1 MSPSSLELPSGIRR
15 HLDLIQQHPR
25 VLEVG
30 TPFWRDDEQCFAVI
44 AEFDIQLPSRRRAAG
59 MSRSGVRAVEPV
71 TLVFPASYPLHA
83 PKIYLRSDFPRTF
96 AHIQPGRPDAPPEP
110 CILDG
115 DLDELF
121 HVQGLWFILKQ
132 LADWLEKAACDRLIN
147 PVQGWEPVRRDNL
160 EDIVVADLGFL
171 RSQCLRQPQHDF
183 FFFEYLEYLKSN
195 NGKLHNKPT
204 LLAGQISNQQVR
216 LSPARVNAWE
226 QCFSRHSLQEAW
238 AGKSIAILATPGKD
252 SAGKPHITSQYEAE
266 TVTDVQALYTQA
278 EKYGCKQS
286 LASALLWLEKYIK
299 KIPFS
304 LSVPVVIVL
313 GARRPFHLIGESS
326 NIELVPYWLEIR
338 FPQMLSDGEAT
349 PVFPL
354 GLQQAVS
361 EDLLRSFSNEP
372 EPLEAKSI
380 ALIGCGSLGSKIAIH
395 LARAGQAPG
404 TVVDKGYLS
413 PHNAARHALLPEMG
427 VMQLDWMRPK
437 AHAVASAINSLEQAT
452 KALLADVSQIGHD
465 RELRKTLF
473 PKRIKTIINATAS
486 ITVREALAQVPVHE
500 MKARV
505 LETALFAQ
513 GQVGLMSLEGPGRN
527 PDTLDLLA
535 LAYQLMHDEE
545 EVRPLV
551 FQQPG
556 AAQYNATGQGC
567 GSLTMRISD
576 ARISQFAAAM
586 TQRITGLIKEKS
598 AHDTGLL
605 FLGKLGEDGISLNWQ
620 RHEVA
625 AVQIVPMDNDSDW
638 HIRVSDRAHQK
649 ILSECSKFPTVET
662 RGILLGR
669 VSQSR
674 QSFLVTDVMS
684 APSDSKRM
692 PEKFILGVEGVPEA
706 VAEYMEATNNTL
718 YCLGTWH
725 SHLRPIGP
733 SAEDY
738 KTAAVLAKL
747 QAMMSAMLIY
757 TPDGYKGVFAD
768 RSMVQSNER

>member
-1 MSPSSLELPSGIRR
+1 MSPSSLEFPSGIRR
-15 HLDLIQQHPR
+15 HLNLIQQHPR

-30 TPFWRDDEQCFAVI
+30 TPFWCDNEQCFAVI
-44 AEFDIQLPSRRRAAG
+44 AEFEIQLPSRRRAAG
-59 MSRSGVRAVEPV
+59 VSRSGVRGVEPV
-71 TLVFPASYPLHA
+71 TLIFPASYPLHA

-121 HVQGLWFILKQ
+121 HAQGLWSILNQ
-132 LADWLEKAACDRLIN
+132 LADWLEKAACDRLID

-171 RSQCLRQPQHDF
+171 RSQCLRQPQHNF
-183 FFFEYLEYLKSN
+183 FFFEYLKFLKS
-195 NGKLHNKPT
+195 KDDRPHNKPT
-204 LLAGQISNQQVR
+204 HLNGQIGNQKAK
-216 LSPARVNAWE
+216 LSPARPE
-226 QCFSRHSLQEAW
+226 GLRQYFSRDPRQEMW
-238 AGKSIAILATPGKD
+238 VGKSIAILATPGKD
-252 SAGKPHITSQYEAE
+252 SVGKPYIASQYEAE
-266 TVTDVQALYTQA
+266 TVTDIQSLYAQA
-278 EKYGCKQS
+278 EKYGCEQS
-286 LASALLWLEKYIK
+286 LENAFSWLEKCARK
-299 KIPFS
+299 LLANF
-304 LSVPVVIVL
+304 SVPIVVIL
-313 GARRPFHLIGESS
+313 GVRRPFHLIGESS
-326 NIELVPYWLEIR
+326 NIELVPYWLEIS
-338 FPQMLSDGEAT
+338 FPQILSDGEAT

-354 GLQQAVS
+354 GLQQTVS

-380 ALIGCGSLGSKIAIH
+380 TLIGCGSLGSKIAIH
-395 LARAGQAPG
+395 LARAGQGPG
-404 TVVDKGYLS
+404 TVIDKGYLS

-437 AHAVASAINSLEQAT
+437 AHAVASAINSLEQQT

-513 GQVGLMSLEGPGRN
+513 GQVGLMSLEGRGRN

-535 LAYQLMHDEE
+535 LAYQLMHDDEE
-545 EVRPLV
+545 IRPLV

-576 ARISQFAAAM
+576 ARVSQFAASM
-586 TQRITGLIKEKS
+586 TQGITGLIREQS
-598 AHDTGLL
+598 AQNIGLL
-605 FLGKLGEDGISLNWQ
+605 FLGKLEVDGISLNWQ

-625 AVQIVPMDNDSDW
+625 PVQVVSMDNNVDW
-638 HIRVSDRAHQK
+638 HIRVSDCAHQK
-649 ILSECSKFPTVET
+649 ILAECSKFPTVET
-662 RGILLGR
+662 GGILLGR

-674 QSFLVTDVMS
+674 QSFFVTDVMS

-738 KTAAVLAKL
+738 KTAAVIAKL

-768 RSMVQSNER
+768 RSMVYSNE